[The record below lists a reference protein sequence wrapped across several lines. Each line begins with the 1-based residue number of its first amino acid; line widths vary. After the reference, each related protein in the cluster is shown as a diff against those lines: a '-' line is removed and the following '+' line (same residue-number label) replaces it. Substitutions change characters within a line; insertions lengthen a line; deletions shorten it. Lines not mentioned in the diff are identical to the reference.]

1 MPKFTGTIEQK
12 IFQTLLRQLRIE
24 AGFTQVTLAQSL
36 GKAQSYVSKYESGE
50 RRLDFLELRHLCDFL
65 GISMTDF
72 SKRLDSQ
79 INES

>member
-12 IFQTLLRQLRIE
+12 IFQDLLRQLRIE

-50 RRLDFLELRHLCDFL
+50 RRLDFLELRHLCNFL
-65 GISMTDF
+65 GISMNDF
-72 SKRLDSQ
+72 SKRLDEL